1 MSLNRETTLTGNN
14 IIKSIVRAKELGY
27 IIRLRYV
34 GVSSPEIAK
43 ERIAKRVLMG
53 GYGISEDT
61 VDVVLTIL
69 SKIFIKSINCAI
81 I

>member
-69 SKIFIKSINCAI
+69 SKIFIKSINCVI